1 MINVGLAQTS
11 TALRQEGHVYR
22 VRLLRMPPSAR
33 RVMCASTIHTLGLVT
48 DMTLLTEGGCY
59 AGENYKHDPPDGGG
73 ILLRRYCLVSE
84 GV

>member
-1 MINVGLAQTS
+1 
-11 TALRQEGHVYR
+11 
-22 VRLLRMPPSAR
+22 
-33 RVMCASTIHTLGLVT
+33 MCASTIHTLGLVT